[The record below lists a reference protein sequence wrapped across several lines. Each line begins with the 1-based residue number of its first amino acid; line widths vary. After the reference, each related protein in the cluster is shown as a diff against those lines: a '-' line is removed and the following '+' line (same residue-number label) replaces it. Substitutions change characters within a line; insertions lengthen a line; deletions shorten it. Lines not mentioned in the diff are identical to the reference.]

1 MTAKKGKLQDE
12 LVEKAQ
18 DKKKKGFGGEVG
30 RIRKTRCQEVAER
43 TE

>member
-1 MTAKKGKLQDE
+1 MTAKKGRLQDE

-18 DKKKKGFGGEVG
+18 GKKKGFGGEVG